1 MPKLNKT
8 RIINLNYNDGK
19 RTIYDEIFDYG
30 QGRNTLFSMEN
41 GIGKTVLIQFFLQPF
56 MRNKRELAGR
66 SFEDYFTGNA
76 PTYIL
81 HEIALENGEKLLVG
95 MIIKKDNSEE
105 EKNKLKI
112 LTFLNRYSITSDFDL
127 INAPFVEG
135 KRILKFS
142 EAEERIKKY
151 KSGKLNF
158 KYFNFNDSSKKS
170 EYFEELRTYKLNYKE
185 WEDIIRNI
193 NNDESGLSNL
203 YDKHKTDEA
212 LVRNVIVPL
221 IESKINGEK
230 NIIEALKTNLSAYIE
245 NYKQNKESFD
255 QVEVLKQFTYEM
267 TPVLELLKQG
277 GLKEE
282 EKHSLYKTLS
292 YINNA
297 CEKELSKKSR
307 ERFQLE
313 ELIEE
318 LKGELKRVSYE
329 EYSLNYYKLQEEQE
343 VLEVTLEQLRDKF
356 NNKDGKRKELLKEKF
371 VQEGAE
377 VYEEILDKE
386 AELAQVRERI
396 ANYEKDDSEIAQ
408 NIRNYKFSLKGIYE
422 LEVQELK
429 ESEIQFLEEKEK
441 LNKSLK
447 ENEEQQGEMSLNQ
460 KENLIAI
467 TKAESVVE
475 NFETY
480 EADFIKKYV
489 DFDLVRNPLL
499 KEYEDKELEDFNEAI
514 ENNICDNLKAE
525 EELKKEKLALEV
537 EKENLR
543 KAIEEIREDL
553 SLNKENLSSKKNELG
568 TFNKESSKIIEVLR
582 IKTLPLNIAA
592 EKEKLKQLIINETLK
607 LEESLTGEEK
617 KLRNLEDTIHRY
629 ETGLIQLP
637 KEVLETFENKGI
649 SFEYALNWLQNYK
662 GNKEEKEAL
671 IKENPF
677 FPYGILLS
685 NKDITLLKG
694 ESLQVYTSIPIPIIN
709 KSYLNK
715 RIKVEKNYDVIT
727 LENAEFLL
735 AFNNLLI
742 DEEKRIQLINRLKGE
757 ENQLQE
763 GIQNIKKAIDR
774 NKGYSLTLKDYPYL
788 GNEKEVLEEEIKTL
802 EERISKLQEE
812 SKTKGEALVNNE
824 NKTKAAEK
832 QHSDLEKSLVYL
844 KEKKDKFNQ
853 FKKEYSNFKDKKIK
867 LQSLKKLQENFK
879 KIEEELKVKNKD
891 LHNSQLD
898 MAIKLDNLKKTI
910 KDAASKLELYRSAK
924 EGVVIKEEKNILEG
938 KLLSCEKQLGE
949 DKKRDKKDEE
959 TLLKDLEKQNSR
971 LKRIIS
977 DGGLSQEYKKISF
990 SEEALEEV
998 KSKIKALEGELK
1010 TLNEEITK
1018 VDKNIGIIES
1028 NKSFQVKNM
1037 EKLGYNNPLPKEEI
1051 RDSNFKG
1058 REKKIKEDLGQNDFI
1073 IKEYTKEIEKL
1084 RVLKQKLEEYK
1095 GNYNEEDYKEFNFKN
1110 LQATSKI
1117 VYEHIASYNTLNQE
1131 LQGLEAQI
1139 VKDINRIYE
1148 TYRDKNRLI
1157 KERIFSYLNKENKL
1171 ESSNEIEYFL
1181 ETVQRKISTLE
1192 LELNHIKAEEEV
1204 VINDILRY
1212 AKHILDELK
1221 TIDKKSTIK
1230 HLGKT
1235 ERLLQIILPEEVEE
1249 EGLREYIKDKVNF
1262 YGTMEDYKALLDSDI
1277 ESSELLSKLIGN
1289 LNRIRVEI
1297 KKIEKTGLTRKSW
1310 KDVLSQNS
1318 GGEKFVSMFIL
1329 LSSLMSYMRKREG
1342 DIDNKEEKK
1351 VIIMDNPFAKTN
1363 AEHLLEPMFQIAEK
1377 YNIQLLCF
1385 SGIGGSS
1392 VYNKFD
1398 KIYVAKVIS
1407 DKFRNKENVSFKA
1420 GSEETL
1426 EMSDFTIGK
1435 EQISMF

>member
-56 MRNKRELAGR
+56 IRNKRELAGR

-105 EKNKLKI
+105 EKNKLRI
-112 LTFLNRYSITSDFDL
+112 LTFLNRYSIASDFDL

-230 NIIEALKTNLSAYIE
+230 SIIEALKTNLSAYIE

-255 QVEVLKQFTYEM
+255 QVEVLKQFTYEI

-297 CEKELSKKSR
+297 CEKELSKKSK

-329 EYSLNYYKLQEEQE
+329 EYSLNYYNLQEEQDA
-343 VLEVTLEQLRDKF
+343 LEVNLEQLRDKF

-396 ANYEKDDSEIAQ
+396 DNYEKDDSEIAQ

-429 ESEIQFLEEKEK
+429 ESEIQLLEEKENK
-441 LNKSLK
+441 DKSLK
-447 ENEEQQGEMSLNQ
+447 ENEEQQNEMSLKQ
-460 KENLIAI
+460 EDNLIAI

-475 NFETY
+475 NFKTY

-525 EELKKEKLALEV
+525 EELKNDKLTLEV

-553 SLNKENLSSKKNELG
+553 SLNKENLSSKNNELS
-568 TFNKESSKIIEVLR
+568 TFNKESSRIIEILR
-582 IKTLPLNIAA
+582 IKNLPLNIAG
-592 EKEKLKQLIINETLK
+592 EKEKLKQLIINDTLK
-607 LEESLTGEEK
+607 LEETLTGEEK
-617 KLRNLEDTIHRY
+617 KLRNIEDTIHRY

-662 GNKEEKEAL
+662 GSKEEKEAL

-694 ESLQVYTSIPIPIIN
+694 ESLEVYTSIPIPIIN

-715 RIKVEKNYDVIT
+715 SIKVEKNHDVIT

-742 DEEKRIQLINRLKGE
+742 DEVERIQLINRLKGE

-763 GIQNIKKAIDR
+763 EIQNIKKAIDR
-774 NKGYSLTLKDYPYL
+774 NKGYSLTLREYQYL
-788 GNEKEVLEEEIKTL
+788 GNENEILEEEIKTL

-812 SKTKGEALVNNE
+812 SRTKGEALVNNE
-824 NKTKAAEK
+824 NKAKATEK
-832 QHSDLEKSLVYL
+832 KHSDLEKSLVYL
-844 KEKKDKFNQ
+844 KEKKDKFSH
-853 FKKEYSNFKDKKIK
+853 FKKEYSSFKDNKIK
-867 LQSLKKLQENFK
+867 LQSLKKHQEKLK
-879 KIEEELKVKNKD
+879 KIEEELKVENKD
-891 LHNSQLD
+891 LHNSLIE
-898 MAIKLDNLKKTI
+898 MAVKLDNLKKTI
-910 KDAASKLELYRSAK
+910 
-924 EGVVIKEEKNILEG
+924 
-938 KLLSCEKQLGE
+938 
-949 DKKRDKKDEE
+949 
-959 TLLKDLEKQNSR
+959 
-971 LKRIIS
+971 
-977 DGGLSQEYKKISF
+977 
-990 SEEALEEV
+990 
-998 KSKIKALEGELK
+998 
-1010 TLNEEITK
+1010 
-1018 VDKNIGIIES
+1018 
-1028 NKSFQVKNM
+1028 
-1037 EKLGYNNPLPKEEI
+1037 
-1051 RDSNFKG
+1051 
-1058 REKKIKEDLGQNDFI
+1058 
-1073 IKEYTKEIEKL
+1073 
-1084 RVLKQKLEEYK
+1084 VLK
-1095 GNYNEEDYKEFNFKN
+1095 
-1110 LQATSKI
+1110 
-1117 VYEHIASYNTLNQE
+1117 
-1131 LQGLEAQI
+1131 
-1139 VKDINRIYE
+1139 
-1148 TYRDKNRLI
+1148 
-1157 KERIFSYLNKENKL
+1157 
-1171 ESSNEIEYFL
+1171 
-1181 ETVQRKISTLE
+1181 
-1192 LELNHIKAEEEV
+1192 KA
-1204 VINDILRY
+1204 
-1212 AKHILDELK
+1212 
-1221 TIDKKSTIK
+1221 
-1230 HLGKT
+1230 
-1235 ERLLQIILPEEVEE
+1235 
-1249 EGLREYIKDKVNF
+1249 
-1262 YGTMEDYKALLDSDI
+1262 
-1277 ESSELLSKLIGN
+1277 
-1289 LNRIRVEI
+1289 
-1297 KKIEKTGLTRKSW
+1297 
-1310 KDVLSQNS
+1310 
-1318 GGEKFVSMFIL
+1318 
-1329 LSSLMSYMRKREG
+1329 
-1342 DIDNKEEKK
+1342 
-1351 VIIMDNPFAKTN
+1351 
-1363 AEHLLEPMFQIAEK
+1363 
-1377 YNIQLLCF
+1377 
-1385 SGIGGSS
+1385 
-1392 VYNKFD
+1392 
-1398 KIYVAKVIS
+1398 
-1407 DKFRNKENVSFKA
+1407 
-1420 GSEETL
+1420 
-1426 EMSDFTIGK
+1426 
-1435 EQISMF
+1435 